1 MKWWQLGSI
10 VLILGYSL
18 PLKAQIKPDSS
29 VGTQVIPNVLI
40 QGILSDSIDH
50 GTIRGNNLFHS
61 FSEFNI
67 DAGRGVYFS
76 NPAGIS
82 NIFTRV
88 TGTNISHINGTLGVL
103 GGANLFLLN
112 PNGIIFGSGAKLDVQ
127 GSFMGTTAKSIN
139 FADGTLFSSDLAQ
152 PALLTVSVPVGLG
165 FGSNPGAIA
174 VEGTGHKLISVAP
187 LDSLIINSGSNAGLQ
202 VQPGKT
208 LALVGGDLNI
218 QGGILTAEGGR
229 IELGSVGEGTVS
241 INPTVLTLGYAG
253 VPSFRDIHLSQQA
266 LVNAGGITAG
276 SIHVQGRQ
284 ISINDASELLI
295 QNFGIY
301 PGGDIIV
308 DAAESL
314 SLSGYSSSNKIRSA
328 VGTQTTGT
336 GASGNITISTKK
348 LTLQEGAAV
357 ATNTFS
363 PAASGNLNINA
374 TDLIQ
379 VMGTSPL
386 NPQAGSV
393 IGSFTF
399 LTGIAG
405 DVKLSTERLSVLD
418 GATVAATNFNSGIG
432 GGVYINAGTVEV
444 IGKSLVLPSNIASV
458 NYGSG
463 SAGNV
468 TIDAHTLSVREGG
481 SVSTSSASQ
490 GPAGSV
496 KINASKSVEVL
507 GIAGS
512 PVFSSIDSSVIQVS
526 PLIRLAFGLPE
537 IPTGA
542 SGDVIINTPTLKLNN
557 GAVVAVTNQGVGNGG
572 TLKVNAN
579 TVLFDNQAFFTA
591 TTASGQGGNISLRAQ
606 NLQLRHNS
614 AITTNAGST
623 DNGGNITLDVG
634 AIAQLENSNITA
646 NAVKGRGGNIQIT
659 TRGIFQSLDSKI
671 TASSELGISGQVQI
685 SNPDVKQQ
693 NNLLQQPSSFVSAE
707 KVVATSCLAT
717 RNIAQGRF
725 VVTGQ
730 GGLPETPNNKL
741 ELPYSVV
748 PVSTVIG
755 MKPQSVKTN
764 SVTTWKIGDK
774 LQEATQLVAS
784 KEGHL
789 LLQTTHSI
797 SYPEVSFA
805 VASAQTLT
813 CSSNSGA
820 KK

>member
-1 MKWWQLGSI
+1 MKWWQLGSL

-29 VGTQVIPNVLI
+29 AGTQVTPNVLI
-40 QGILSDSIDH
+40 QGILSDSIDG
-50 GTIRGNNLFHS
+50 GTVRGNNLFHS

-88 TGTNISHINGTLGVL
+88 TGTNISNINGTLGVL
-103 GGANLFLLN
+103 GSANLFLLN
-112 PNGIIFGSGAKLDVQ
+112 PNGIVFGSGAKLDVQ
-127 GSFMGTTAKSIN
+127 GSFIGTTAKSIN

-165 FGSNPGAIA
+165 FGSNPGAIG

-187 LDSLIINSGSNAGLQ
+187 LDSLIINTGTNAGLQ

-241 INPTVLTLGYAG
+241 INPTLMTLGYTG

-266 LVNAGGITAG
+266 LVTAGGITAG
-276 SIHVQGRQ
+276 SIQVHGRQ

-295 QNFGIY
+295 QNFGIN
-301 PGGDIIV
+301 PGGDITV

-328 VGTQTTGT
+328 IGTQTTGT

-357 ATNTFS
+357 ATTTFS
-363 PAASGNLNINA
+363 PARSGNLEINA
-374 TDLIQ
+374 TERVQ
-379 VMGTSPL
+379 VIGISPL

-399 LTGIAG
+399 FTGIAG

-418 GATVAATNFNSGIG
+418 GGGVAATNFDRGMG
-432 GGVYINAGTVEV
+432 GSIYVNAGTVEV
-444 IGKSLVLPSNIASV
+444 IGKSLILPSNIASV

-468 TIDAHTLSVREGG
+468 TIDTRTLSVRDGG
-481 SVSTSSASQ
+481 AVSTSSASQ

-496 KINASKSVEVL
+496 MINASKSVEVL

-512 PVFSSIDSSVIQVS
+512 PVFSSIDSSVLRS
-526 PLIRLAFGLPE
+526 SSLIRLVVGLPE
-537 IPTGA
+537 IPSGA
-542 SGDVIINTPTLKLNN
+542 SGDVLINTPTLKLNN

-572 TLKVNAN
+572 NVKVKAN
-579 TVLFDNQAFFTA
+579 TVLFDNQSSFNA
-591 TTASGQGGNISLRAQ
+591 TTFSGQGGNISLRAQ

-755 MKPQSVKTN
+755 MKPESVNTA
-764 SVTTWKIGDK
+764 SVTTWKLGDN

-784 KEGHL
+784 KDGHL
-789 LLQTTHSI
+789 LLQTTPAKTSRDGSDAI
-797 SYPEVSFA
+797 ATSQS
-805 VASAQTLT
+805 LT
-813 CSSNSGA
+813 CGA
-820 KK
+820 KNQ